1 MSAVAGLAYL
11 PFMSNG
17 RDPREIVT
25 PDAFSVSPDLL
36 GLPLAHPWRRAA
48 AILIDLLLIALL
60 ANAKSVLFALAAGTF
75 LFWLAFRGRKAGV
88 GSTMARAAIGCGGA
102 IAVFVAVVAIWGTL
116 FLDEDMVLTDLGE
129 DGGEAVP
136 LTVGA
141 ARDFGSMLFTEDTIE
156 AEEAAARLIR
166 RLEDDGVSPEQI
178 QDMLADVTNDG
189 DNEPVIRAIER
200 AIGAQPASQEPEY
213 GEMRL
218 DSLLEAYNSALAAGD
233 TAGVQTT
240 APLLGRRLAQADWD
254 ASEREIVRLQS
265 RGDRLEAELEATEEE
280 LEAERNRGLI
290 ATIIG
295 FLDELGL
302 GIGWSGLYFTFL
314 TAFFR
319 GRTPGKRALG
329 IRALRLDGGT
339 LSYWVAFERFGGYAA
354 SLFTGME
361 GFLRILWDR
370 NRQCLQDKLAETVV
384 IRETKEARA
393 QLAVGAA
400 RRGTSETPWQ
410 GGPIPGT

>member
-1 MSAVAGLAYL
+1 V
-11 PFMSNG
+11 
-17 RDPREIVT
+17 
-25 PDAFSVSPDLL
+25 
-36 GLPLAHPWRRAA
+36 
-48 AILIDLLLIALL
+48 
-60 ANAKSVLFALAAGTF
+60 
-75 LFWLAFRGRKAGV
+75 
-88 GSTMARAAIGCGGA
+88 
-102 IAVFVAVVAIWGTL
+102 
-116 FLDEDMVLTDLGE
+116 FLDEDTVLTDIGGE
-129 DGGEAVP
+129 GGEAVP
-136 LTVGA
+136 LTIGA

-156 AEEAAARLIR
+156 AEEAAARLVR

-178 QDMLADVTNDG
+178 REMLADVTVDG

-200 AIGAQPASQEPEY
+200 VIGAEEASQEPEY
-213 GEMRL
+213 GEMSL

-233 TAGVQTT
+233 TAGVQST
-240 APLLGRRLAQADWD
+240 APVLGRRLAQDDWN
-254 ASEREIVRLQS
+254 AAEREI
-265 RGDRLEAELEATEEE
+265 GRLEARSDRLAADLDETEQL
-280 LEAERNRGLI
+280 LEAERDKGII
-290 ATIIG
+290 ATVIG

-319 GRTPGKRALG
+319 GRTPGKRLLG
-329 IRALRLDGGT
+329 IRVLRLDGSA
-339 LSYWVAFERFGGYAA
+339 LSYWIAFERFGGYAA

-384 IRETKEARA
+384 IRETREARA

-400 RRGTSETPWQ
+400 KRGTSEKPWK

>member
-1 MSAVAGLAYL
+1 
-11 PFMSNG
+11 MSNG
-17 RDPREIVT
+17 QDPREIVT

-48 AILIDLLLIALL
+48 AILIDLLLVALL
-60 ANAKSVLFALAAGTF
+60 ANAKGVLLAFAGGTF
-75 LFWLAFRGRKAGV
+75 LFWLAFRGRKAGL
-88 GSTMARAAIGCGGA
+88 GSTAARAAIGCGGA
-102 IAVFVAVVAIWGTL
+102 VVVFVAVLAIWGTM
-116 FLDEDMVLTDLGE
+116 FLDDDTVLFEAEGD
-129 DGGEAVP
+129 DGVAVP
-136 LTVGA
+136 VTLGA
-141 ARDFGSMLFTEDTIE
+141 AADFMSIFGTSDTVE
-156 AEEAAARLIR
+156 AEAAATRIVR
-166 RLEDDGVSPEQI
+166 RLEEQGIDRDQMHDLLDDMG
-178 QDMLADVTNDG
+178 DDVD
-189 DNEPVIRAIER
+189 EPVVR
-200 AIGAQPASQEPEY
+200 AIGRAISASDAPEDQETDDLS
-213 GEMRL
+213 L
-218 DSLLEAYNSALAAGD
+218 DSLFAAYGSARAAGD
-233 TAGVQTT
+233 TVAERST
-240 APLLGRRLAQADWD
+240 APLLGRRLARAEWE
-254 ASEREIVRLQS
+254 AREREIGRLES
-265 RGDRLEAELEATEEE
+265 RGAQLSADLEAAEEA

-290 ATIIG
+290 ATVIG

-329 IRALRLDGGT
+329 IRVLRLDGGA

-384 IRETKEARA
+384 IRETKQARA

-400 RRGTSETPWQ
+400 RRGMSEKPWQ
-410 GGPIPGT
+410 GGPIRGT

>member
-1 MSAVAGLAYL
+1 
-11 PFMSNG
+11 MSNG
-17 RDPREIVT
+17 QDPREIIT

-48 AILIDLLLIALL
+48 AILIDLLLIGLL
-60 ANAKSVLFALAAGTF
+60 ANAKGVLLAIAGGSF
-75 LFWLAFRGRKAGV
+75 LFWLAFRGRKAGL
-88 GSTMARAAIGCGGA
+88 GSTAARAGIGCGGA
-102 IAVFVAVVAIWGTL
+102 VVVFVGVLAIWGSL
-116 FLDEDMVLTDLGE
+116 FLDDDTVLFEATGEGGQSVPVTLGTAADL
-129 DGGEAVP
+129 VS
-136 LTVGA
+136 V
-141 ARDFGSMLFTEDTIE
+141 FGSEDTVQ
-156 AEEAAARLIR
+156 AEAAASRLVQ
-166 RLEDDGVSPEQI
+166 RLQEDGVAVEEMRAVLDS
-178 QDMLADVTNDG
+178 LAEDVDA
-189 DNEPVIRAIER
+189 PVAR
-200 AIGAQPASQEPEY
+200 AIGRAIGSPGEADEAQAADLD
-213 GEMRL
+213 L
-218 DSLLEAYNSALAAGD
+218 DSLLAVYGAARAAGD
-233 TAGVQTT
+233 TVAERNT
-240 APLLGRRLAQADWD
+240 AASLGRRLAAADWE
-254 ASEREIVRLQS
+254 AREREIVRLES
-265 RGDRLEAELEATEEE
+265 RGDRLSAELEAAEDE

-290 ATIIG
+290 ATVIG

-329 IRALRLDGGT
+329 IRVLRLDGGP

-400 RRGTSETPWQ
+400 RRGTSEKPWQ

>member
-1 MSAVAGLAYL
+1 
-11 PFMSNG
+11 MSNG

-48 AILIDLLLIALL
+48 AILIDLLLIGLL
-60 ANAKSVLFALAAGTF
+60 ANARGVFLALAAGIF
-75 LFWLAFRGRKAGV
+75 LFWLAFKGRKAGL
-88 GSTMARAAIGCGGA
+88 GSSAARAAIGCGGA
-102 IAVFVAVVAIWGTL
+102 VVVFVAVLAVWGSL
-116 FLDEDMVLTDLGE
+116 FLDEDTVLFEAEG
-129 DGGEAVP
+129 DGQALPVT
-136 LTVGA
+136 LGA
-141 ARDFGSMLFTEDTIE
+141 ATEFMGLIGTSDTVE
-156 AEEAAARLIR
+156 AEAAATRMVERLR
-166 RLEDDGVSPEQI
+166 EEGATEDELRAVLGGLDEDGDDGV
-178 QDMLADVTNDG
+178 A
-189 DNEPVIRAIER
+189 RAIDR
-200 AIGAQPASQEPEY
+200 AIRGSGPSDSQQAEDLD
-213 GEMRL
+213 L
-218 DSLLEAYNSALAAGD
+218 DSLLAVYGSARAAGD
-233 TAGVQTT
+233 SVTELST
-240 APLLGRRLAQADWD
+240 APTLGRRLAQSEWE
-254 ASEREIVRLQS
+254 SREREIARLQS
-265 RGDRLEAELEATEEE
+265 RADGLAAELEETEET

-290 ATIIG
+290 ATVIG

-329 IRALRLDGGT
+329 IRVLRLDGGA

>member
-1 MSAVAGLAYL
+1 
-11 PFMSNG
+11 MSNG
-17 RDPREIVT
+17 QDPREIIT
-25 PDAFSVSPDLL
+25 PDAFSVSRDLL
-36 GLPLAHPWRRAA
+36 GLPLAHPWRRAV
-48 AILIDLLLIALL
+48 AILIDLVLIALL
-60 ANAKSVLFALAAGTF
+60 ANAKSVLFALAGGTF
-75 LFWLAFRGRKAGV
+75 LFWLALRGRKAGL
-88 GSTMARAAIGCGGA
+88 GSTLARSTIGCGGA
-102 IAVFVAVVAIWGTL
+102 ITVFVAVVAIWGTM
-116 FLDEDMVLTDLGE
+116 FLDEDTVLTDIGGE
-129 DGGEAVP
+129 GGEAVP

-156 AEEAAARLIR
+156 AGEAAARLVR

-178 QDMLADVTNDG
+178 REMLADVTVDG

-200 AIGAQPASQEPEY
+200 VIGAEEASQEPEY
-213 GEMRL
+213 GEMSL

-233 TAGVQTT
+233 TAGVQST
-240 APLLGRRLAQADWD
+240 APVLGRRLAQDDWN
-254 ASEREIVRLQS
+254 AAEREI
-265 RGDRLEAELEATEEE
+265 GRLEARSDRLAADLDETEQL
-280 LEAERNRGLI
+280 LEAERDKGII
-290 ATIIG
+290 ATVIG

-319 GRTPGKRALG
+319 GRTPGKRLLG
-329 IRALRLDGGT
+329 IRVLRLDGSA
-339 LSYWVAFERFGGYAA
+339 LSYWIAFERFGGYAA

-384 IRETKEARA
+384 IRETREARA

-400 RRGTSETPWQ
+400 KRGTSEKPWK